1 MISLKE
7 KYLMKAEVKIK
18 LMMYHNSQETEKAG
32 LWGILDKLIFP
43 LPPHLPPPPQETDIL
58 IAKHHQI
65 KW

>member
-1 MISLKE
+1 
-7 KYLMKAEVKIK
+7 MKAEVKIK

-43 LPPHLPPPPQETDIL
+43 LPPHLPSPQETDIL

-65 KW
+65 K